1 MVYAITLSRFLP
13 VAIIDPL
20 LLLDRFGVAD
30 LFDYRNHHATS
41 LDVLSGGLYGIR
53 LSESGIAG
61 MTAEEY
67 AKVLS
72 QSSLPKRD
80 QRDQR
85 ERDLYRQTCVSLSA
99 QVLSLLDSF
108 IFPASLDASL
118 PASQLHGLALVRSSE
133 PRLGV
138 SQGPVLASLVRLSL
152 VLMCHLEPSS
162 VKFLQCCSRL
172 RCLLHWML
180 ELVRESV
187 SLAGYSTAFDELTAP
202 LDRLLLAIVLQCHRS
217 LSRCSAVLA
226 ELEASH
232 YSVYFPSEEVQKK
245 NYKRTLRSA
254 LELREIVLAAFRGRN
269 EVLRASLAPQAF
281 DALQSSLE
289 TTPTGS
295 KEAVIRSFLSN
306 DWVTNFQDVD
316 LRGDIAIPAQLT
328 EGQGA
333 GAADSSSAGIR
344 AIETL
349 AAESNSIIAD
359 FNRTLDV
366 QFGAYCEYQR
376 QWAETDAVR
385 DLEYEG
391 DGVVQ
396 RLSGKHRIDFGESAK
411 QLLVRADT
419 AESRY
424 SLVERSV
431 MELWDTEKHSK
442 LAEHTDRMTRRI
454 LLVRNREFD
463 DHHDASYELMLNK
476 EREKAARDREE
487 RERKKQEEELAEL
500 MRRNP
505 SAYVPY
511 NEDGDAEEDVD
522 LDLSESSLARD
533 DVDDSSSEAIASF
546 KEQTPSQKD
555 TASTTVADDDGLR
568 EDEGETTE
576 FVGSVD
582 IDAWAKTFIWS
593 SAESVVARF
602 EKVSIVSLQ
611 TIMEG
616 RLLLTTHGLYF
627 NQTGHVI
634 SVMTKE
640 PIDEKDHSGPTSRR
654 WRLSRLTEVHGRRF
668 MLRAQALELFFSD
681 SHELFMNFE
690 GGTRDRDRFY
700 AKLRNSCK
708 VSYKTQTLCLLSL
721 TMAIILHLLLLHSHA
736 GPSIVVSKI
745 IESADWI

>member
-1 MVYAITLSRFLP
+1 MLLCVGASVLTILDYRFALSRFS
-13 VAIIDPL
+13 
-20 LLLDRFGVAD
+20 VAD
-30 LFDYRNHHATS
+30 LFDYRNHHASS

-53 LSESGIAG
+53 LSESDIAG

-67 AKVLS
+67 ASVLS

-108 IFPASLDASL
+108 IFPDSLDASL

-187 SLAGYSTAFDELTAP
+187 SLAGYSTAFNELTAP

-217 LSRCSAVLA
+217 LARCSAVLA

-245 NYKRTLRSA
+245 NYKRTLRAA

-269 EVLRASLAPQAF
+269 EVLRASLTPKAF
-281 DALQSSLE
+281 EALQSGLE
-289 TTPTGS
+289 TTPVGS
-295 KEAVIRSFLSN
+295 KEAVIRGFLSN

-316 LRGDIAIPAQLT
+316 LHGDIAIPAQLT
-328 EGQGA
+328 EDGGP
-333 GAADSSSAGIR
+333 GTTESSQAGIK
-344 AIETL
+344 AIEAL
-349 AAESNSIIAD
+349 AAESNSIVAD
-359 FNRTLDV
+359 FNRTLDI
-366 QFGAYCEYQR
+366 QFDAYCEYQR

-396 RLSGKHRIDFGESAK
+396 RLSGKHRVDFSESAK
-411 QLLVRADT
+411 QLVVRANA
-419 AESRY
+419 AESRL
-424 SLVERSV
+424 SLVERNV
-431 MELWDTEKHSK
+431 MELWVPEKHWK

-454 LLVRNREFD
+454 LLVRNREFN
-463 DHHDASYELMLNK
+463 DHHNASYELMLNK

-505 SAYVPY
+505 AAYVPY
-511 NEDGDAEEDVD
+511 DEDGDAEDENIDD
-522 LDLSESSLARD
+522 MDIDESENSLARND
-533 DVDDSSSEAIASF
+533 SKLAGPGSAEARSSGEEETPALKVTGSNDVAG
-546 KEQTPSQKD
+546 
-555 TASTTVADDDGLR
+555 DDDFM
-568 EDEGETTE
+568 EGEE
-576 FVGSVD
+576 NAEEPIGSLD
-582 IDAWAKTFIWS
+582 IDAWAKAFIWS

-602 EKVSIVSLQ
+602 ENVSIVSLQ
-611 TIMEG
+611 TITEG

-627 NQTGHVI
+627 NQTGQVI
-634 SVMTKE
+634 SVMTKQ
-640 PIDEKDHSGPTSRR
+640 PIDEADRSGPSSQR

-690 GGTRDRDRFY
+690 GGTRERDRFY

-708 VSYKTQTLCLLSL
+708 VSLYSY
-721 TMAIILHLLLLHSHA
+721 ALHRL
-736 GPSIVVSKI
+736 
-745 IESADWI
+745 

>member
-1 MVYAITLSRFLP
+1 MGTFADILFDSIVIFCIPHFLP
-13 VAIIDPL
+13 HSRLV
-20 LLLDRFGVAD
+20 DRFGVAD
-30 LFDYRNHHATS
+30 LFDYRNQHATS
-41 LDVLSGGLYGIR
+41 VDILSGGLYGIR

-67 AKVLS
+67 AKLLS

-99 QVLSLLDSF
+99 QMLSLLDSF

-138 SQGPVLASLVRLSL
+138 SQGPILASLVRLSL
-152 VLMCHLEPSS
+152 VLLCHLEPSS

-187 SLAGYSTAFDELTAP
+187 SLAGYSTAFNELTAP
-202 LDRLLLAIVLQCHRS
+202 LDRLLLAIILQCHRS
-217 LSRCSAVLA
+217 LARCSAVLA
-226 ELEASH
+226 ELEASD
-232 YSVYFPSEEVQKK
+232 YSVYFDSEEVRKK
-245 NYKRTLRSA
+245 NYKRTLRAA

-269 EVLRASLAPQAF
+269 EVLRASLSEKAF
-281 DALQSSLE
+281 ESLQSSLE
-289 TTPTGS
+289 ATPTGS
-295 KEAVIRSFLSN
+295 KEAVIRSFLKN

-316 LRGDIAIPAQLT
+316 LIGNVAIPAQLT
-328 EGQGA
+328 ENGGTS
-333 GAADSSSAGIR
+333 DTSESSNAGIK
-344 AIETL
+344 AIEAL
-349 AAESNSIIAD
+349 ASESNSIIAD
-359 FNRTLDV
+359 FNRTLDI

-391 DGVVQ
+391 DGIVQ
-396 RLSGKHRIDFGESAK
+396 RLSGKHRIEFGETAK
-411 QLLVRADT
+411 KMAVRADA
-419 AESRY
+419 AERRLA
-424 SLVERSV
+424 LVERNV
-431 MELWDTEKHSK
+431 VELWVPEEHWK

-454 LLVRNREFD
+454 LLVRNREFN

-476 EREKAARDREE
+476 EREKAERDREE

-511 NEDGDAEEDVD
+511 KEEEEDYADDTDDIESEEHSAAGDDREVPDGDSGAKSSADQDNPALEEMESNAVDGDDSVLEEDEAFED
-522 LDLSESSLARD
+522 LVASS
-533 DVDDSSSEAIASF
+533 
-546 KEQTPSQKD
+546 
-555 TASTTVADDDGLR
+555 
-568 EDEGETTE
+568 
-576 FVGSVD
+576 D
-582 IDAWAKTFIWS
+582 IDAWAKAYIWS

-602 EKVSIVSLQ
+602 ENVSIVALQ
-611 TIMEG
+611 TITEG

-627 NQTGHVI
+627 NQTGQVF
-634 SVMTKE
+634 SVMTKQ
-640 PIDEKDHSGPTSRR
+640 PIEETNHSGPSSRR

-681 SHELFMNFE
+681 SYELFVNFM
-690 GGTRDRDRFY
+690 GGTRERDRFY

-708 VSYKTQTLCLLSL
+708 VRTNARYC
-721 TMAIILHLLLLHSHA
+721 
-736 GPSIVVSKI
+736 VSNHR
-745 IESADWI
+745 S